1 MLHKR
6 TGWSILTVA
15 LAMLVAMA
23 QPVGAAHATPGGGAE
38 NSRAVQVQAAIDK
51 LPAVAIASGTA
62 TAPGIAVSSTS
73 PQGSIDI
80 ADNAG
85 NGVAV
90 TTAFG
95 TEIRVGL
102 PAGGS
107 TRDAVQLSPGTAI
120 YTGAA
125 PSTSLAVQPLEAD
138 GFRALIVIEDEKA
151 PSSFR
156 FPVKLPAG
164 AHLETQED
172 GTVNIIDGNG
182 KPAGHFDVPWA
193 VDSTGAAVPTSLEVQ
208 GHTIVQVVEHSQNY
222 PVVADPHYT
231 WGWISGTVYF
241 NKSETIKFAA
251 GAWAVTAWANWA
263 PPPFGQILASLAAYI
278 ALVAS
283 WAAADGRC
291 VYVNTYG
298 HVGIYSGS
306 AGDGYCR

>member
-1 MLHKR
+1 M
-6 TGWSILTVA
+6 VA
-15 LAMLVAMA
+15 LAMLVTMV
-23 QPVGAAHATPGGGAE
+23 QPAAASPGAAE
-38 NSRAVQVQAAIDK
+38 NSRANEVQAAIDR
-51 LPAVAIASGTA
+51 LPDVAIASGTSS
-62 TAPGIAVSSTS
+62 APGIAIRSTS
-73 PQGSIDI
+73 PGGSVDI
-80 ADNAG
+80 ADHAG
-85 NGVAV
+85 NGVV
-90 TTAFG
+90 ITTASG
-95 TEIRVGL
+95 TEIRLEL
-102 PAGGS
+102 PAGRS
-107 TRDAVQLSPGTAI
+107 TKDAVQLSLATAI

-125 PSTSLAVQPLEAD
+125 PSTSLAVQPLEAG
-138 GFRALIVIEDEKA
+138 GFRALIVIEDQKA
-151 PSSFR
+151 PTSFR
-156 FPVKLPAG
+156 FPVKLPPG
-164 AHLETQED
+164 AQLEVQDD
-172 GTVNIIDGNG
+172 GTINVIDSNG
-182 KPAGHFDVPWA
+182 KPASRFDVPWA
-193 VDSTGAAVPTSLEVQ
+193 VDSTGAAVPTSLQIQ
-208 GHTIVQVVEHSQNY
+208 GHTIVQTVEHSQNY